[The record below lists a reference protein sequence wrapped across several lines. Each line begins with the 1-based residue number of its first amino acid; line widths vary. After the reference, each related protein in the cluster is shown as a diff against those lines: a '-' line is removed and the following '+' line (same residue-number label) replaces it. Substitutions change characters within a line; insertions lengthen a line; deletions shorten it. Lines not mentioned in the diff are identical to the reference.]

1 MATAYFTSDQ
11 ALAHQLLS
19 YAIRDALDA
28 GQLVPC
34 QDNPAEWDDPGSDPG
49 ICAGCPVLGRCARYA
64 DTGAVKHGVIA
75 GRRIYRRPRR
85 VTHTA
90 LQDVA

>member
-1 MATAYFTSDQ
+1 MAIQYFTSVQ

-28 GQLVPC
+28 GQSVPC
-34 QDNPAEWDDPGSDPG
+34 QDESGRVGRPSSDPA
-49 ICAGCPVLGRCARYA
+49 ICAGCPVMGQCARYA

-85 VTHTA
+85 VAPAA

>member
-1 MATAYFTSDQ
+1 MAIQYFTSVQ
-11 ALAHQLLS
+11 ALTHQLLS

-34 QDNPAEWDDPGSDPG
+34 QDNPAEWDDPSSDPG
-49 ICAGCPVLGRCARYA
+49 ICAGCPVMGQCARYA

-85 VTHTA
+85 VA
-90 LQDVA
+90 PAVLQDVA

>member
-1 MATAYFTSDQ
+1 M
-11 ALAHQLLS
+11 
-19 YAIRDALDA
+19 
-28 GQLVPC
+28 GQ
-34 QDNPAEWDDPGSDPG
+34 
-49 ICAGCPVLGRCARYA
+49 CARYA

-85 VTHTA
+85 VAPTA